1 MSLTWDGEAHYH
13 IKADNNNVYIYVWAC
28 MHAYITQNEKRKCMH
43 AHADTD
49 MHVGVRGNKYT
60 ATYNYIIM

>member
-1 MSLTWDGEAHYH
+1 M
-13 IKADNNNVYIYVWAC
+13 WAC